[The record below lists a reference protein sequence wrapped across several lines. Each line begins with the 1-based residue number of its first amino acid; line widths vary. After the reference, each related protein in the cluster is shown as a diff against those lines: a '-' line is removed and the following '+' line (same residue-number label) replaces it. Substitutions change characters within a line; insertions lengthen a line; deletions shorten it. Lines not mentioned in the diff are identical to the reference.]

1 MYDATARHGNAN
13 QASKN
18 RRVLQRQL
26 SDKALADIPTDLLP
40 NRYNPAGQENAHP
53 TKSSKK
59 PTQLAVGLKGSIK
72 PTVPVLGNA
81 NNNGIKKK
89 LQPTKP
95 PESQKAATSES
106 KYIVPENIYDRRS
119 GETYKKLRYLGEG
132 GFAICYEVENSRQ
145 QRYALKVV
153 SKTTLREPKIKTKFL
168 AEINIHRSLKHPG
181 IVRFYS
187 CFEDTHNAYLVLEV
201 CENHTLARMLK
212 QRQRLSEP
220 ETRYYL
226 IQLLDI
232 CRFMHDNKV
241 IHRDIKANNI
251 LLDYKMDAK
260 LVDFGLA
267 ALLVS
272 AEERKRTI
280 CGTPNYMA
288 PEILYGRNGH
298 NQQVDI
304 WSLGILCYTMLV
316 GTPPFHE
323 SSHDAIY
330 QKIRNNQ
337 IMQAYTFPDNI
348 KLSDNA
354 KDVITSL
361 LVNDPEK
368 RPTIKQ
374 LLEFPFFRQ
383 DFLPAAIP
391 VCALQRAPTELDY
404 SRNQAASNFLASPDN
419 AAAALER
426 AKQQSDI
433 YAHKSQTPLENLELL
448 SERLPDPREMMKSKQ
463 PSRSSWN
470 ISGVPG
476 AILDDTERHTKRPRT
491 QYLDTFGVAQGNVA
505 SKVQSFES
513 QSDEHASPNQSRKLV
528 SPVQN
533 KSSLE
538 ESPSGHPLLK
548 PSVSAKVTPKGQTR
562 VSKPKRQETDSI
574 LSRLRQMTPP
584 PAQQSPKYNSNTSG
598 ERVALDDTLGMVDL
612 LENDAEHNIQCI
624 YEALDSLLSSK
635 QLIRSTSRSRKKV
648 DEEKILSTVVFI
660 DRWVDFTAKYGLGYC
675 LSDGSNGIYFN
686 DATTLVSKSNSKS
699 VAYIVHSQE
708 TEPKPEE
715 FSTDHYPDHLR
726 KKMNLLPY
734 FQNYMHDKLA
744 SIANDLPTSLKRAS
758 RQSTFLES
766 YMETERALVFRLS
779 NNVIQINFLDH
790 TKLILFDNAASLIY
804 VNAARKWSV
813 HSLVMRDLDEDIIS
827 RLEFA
832 REALQ
837 PENRASL
844 INQNC

>member
-1 MYDATARHGNAN
+1 MYDATARNGNAN
-13 QASKN
+13 QTSKN
-18 RRVLQRQL
+18 RRILQRQL
-26 SDKALADIPTDLLP
+26 SDKALADIPTNLLP

-53 TKSSKK
+53 TESSKK
-59 PTQLAVGLKGSIK
+59 STQAVLGQKNSVK
-72 PTVPVLGNA
+72 PNVPVLRNVD
-81 NNNGIKKK
+81 NNGIKKT

-95 PESQKAATSES
+95 PEFQKAATSES
-106 KYIVPENIYDRRS
+106 KYIVPEYIYDKRS
-119 GETYKKLRYLGEG
+119 GATYKKLRYLGEG
-132 GFAICYEVENSRQ
+132 GFAICYEVENSRKQ
-145 QRYALKVV
+145 KYALKVV
-153 SKTTLREPKIKTKFL
+153 AKKSLREPKIKTKFL

-187 CFEDTHNAYLVLEV
+187 CFEDSQNAYLVLEV

-212 QRQRLSEP
+212 QRKRLSEP

-260 LVDFGLA
+260 LSDFGLA
-267 ALLVS
+267 ALLVN

-288 PEILYGRNGH
+288 PEILYGRSGH
-298 NQQVDI
+298 NQQADI

-348 KLSDNA
+348 KISDHA

-361 LVNDPEK
+361 LVNDPGTWNS
-368 RPTIKQ
+368 TIQ
-374 LLEFPFFRQ
+374 VRFM
-383 DFLPAAIP
+383 
-391 VCALQRAPTELDY
+391 APTEVDF
-404 SRNQAASNFLASPDN
+404 SRNQAMSNSVASPDN

-426 AKQQSDI
+426 AKQQNDI
-433 YAHKSQTPLENLELL
+433 YALKSQTPLENLELL

-463 PSRSSWN
+463 PTRSSWN

-476 AILDDTERHTKRPRT
+476 TTLDDTERHTKRT
-491 QYLDTFGVAQGNVA
+491 QYLDTFGVAKGNVA
-505 SKVQSFES
+505 SKVQSFEG
-513 QSDEHASPNQSRKLV
+513 QSDEFASPSQPRKLT
-528 SPVQN
+528 SPVQS

-538 ESPSGHPLLK
+538 ESPSRHPL
-548 PSVSAKVTPKGQTR
+548 PTSSVSTKATSKDQTCA
-562 VSKPKRQETDSI
+562 SKFNSPETDSL

-584 PAQQSPKYNSNTSG
+584 PAQQSSKYKFNTCGDSG
-598 ERVALDDTLGMVDL
+598 ERVTLDDALGVVDS

-635 QLIRSTSRSRKKV
+635 HLIRSTPRSRRKV
-648 DEEKILSTVVFI
+648 DEVKILSTVVFI
-660 DRWVDFTAKYGLGYC
+660 DRWLDYTAKYGLGYC
-675 LSDGSNGIYFN
+675 LSDGSGGIYFN
-686 DATTLVSKSNSKS
+686 DTSNLVSNSYSKS
-699 VAYIVHSQE
+699 VTYVTPSQD
-708 TEPKPEE
+708 TGSKPKT
-715 FSTDHYPDHLR
+715 FSMDDYPYHLR
-726 KKMNLLPY
+726 KKMSVLSQ
-734 FQNYMHDKLA
+734 FQKYMYHELA
-744 SIANDLPTSLKRAS
+744 SIAKDLPTSLKRTS
-758 RQSTFLES
+758 QQSTFLES

-790 TKLILFDNAASLIY
+790 TKLVLFDNAASLIY

-832 REALQ
+832 REVLQ

-844 INQNC
+844 INQKR

>member
-1 MYDATARHGNAN
+1 MYDATGRHGNAN

-40 NRYNPAGQENAHP
+40 NCYNPAGQENAHHI
-53 TKSSKK
+53 KSSKK
-59 PTQLAVGLKGSIK
+59 PAQATLGSK
-72 PTVPVLGNA
+72 PSAKTNVPVLGNA
-81 NNNGIKKK
+81 DNNGIKKT

-95 PESQKAATSES
+95 PELQKAATSES
-106 KYIVPENIYDRRS
+106 KYIVPENIYDKRS

-132 GFAICYEVENSRQ
+132 GFAICYEVENSRNEK
-145 QRYALKVV
+145 YALKVV
-153 SKTTLREPKIKTKFL
+153 AKKSLREQKIKTKFL

-187 CFEDTHNAYLVLEV
+187 CFEDSQNAYLVLEV

-212 QRQRLSEP
+212 QRQRLTES

-260 LVDFGLA
+260 LGDFGLA
-267 ALLVS
+267 ALLVN

-298 NQQVDI
+298 NQQADI

-348 KLSDNA
+348 KISDSA

-361 LVNDPEK
+361 LVNDPDK

-391 VCALQRAPTELDY
+391 VCALTRTPTELDF
-404 SRNQAASNFLASPDN
+404 SRNQATSNSVASPDN
-419 AAAALER
+419 AAAALQR
-426 AKQQSDI
+426 AKQQNDI

-463 PSRSSWN
+463 PPRGSWN

-476 AILDDTERHTKRPRT
+476 TNLDDTERHTKRPRT
-491 QYLDTFGVAQGNVA
+491 QYLDTFGVAKGNVA

-513 QSDEHASPNQSRKLV
+513 QSEEFSPNQSRKLV
-528 SPVQN
+528 SPVQS
-533 KSSLE
+533 KSTSE
-538 ESPSGHPLLK
+538 DSSRHPLPK
-548 PSVSAKVTPKGQTR
+548 PSTSTKTTSKNQTR
-562 VSKPKRQETDSI
+562 ASKSDRPETDSL

-584 PAQQSPKYNSNTSG
+584 PAPQSSKHTSNTSSNSV
-598 ERVALDDTLGMVDL
+598 ERVSLDDALEMVDL

-624 YEALDSLLSSK
+624 YEALDSLLLSK
-635 QLIRSTSRSRKKV
+635 QLVRSAQRSRRKV

-660 DRWVDFTAKYGLGYC
+660 DRWVDFTTKYGLGYC
-675 LSDGSNGIYFN
+675 LSDGSDGIYFN
-686 DATTLVSKSNSKS
+686 DATTLVTKSNSKS
-699 VAYIVHSQE
+699 VSYIVHSQE
-708 TEPKPEE
+708 NGSKPET
-715 FSTDHYPDHLR
+715 FSTERYPDHLR

-734 FQNYMHDKLA
+734 FQNYMYEKLA
-744 SIANDLPTSLKRAS
+744 SIANDLPASLKRTS

-779 NNVIQINFLDH
+779 NNVLQ
-790 TKLILFDNAASLIY
+790 
-804 VNAARKWSV
+804 VNYSSKY
-813 HSLVMRDLDEDIIS
+813 
-827 RLEFA
+827 F
-832 REALQ
+832 
-837 PENRASL
+837 
-844 INQNC
+844 